1 MKRIILASNSPR
13 RREILGK
20 YIDFEAVT
28 AEVSEDNDFYKSPE
42 TLVMALAFEKANSVA
57 AKYEDA
63 IVIGADTVVEIEGE
77 ILGKPKSR
85 EDAKRMM
92 EKLRGKTH
100 KVITGFSIIDLSSD
114 KKYMDYEVTEVVF
127 KDLSDDEI
135 EAYLNKAEYM
145 DKAGAYGIQEEA
157 ALFVEKIE
165 GDYLNIVGFPISKI
179 YTVLKDNFNLSLLEE
194 E

>member
-1 MKRIILASNSPR
+1 MKKVILASNSPR

-20 YIDFEAVT
+20 FINFEAVA
-28 AEVSEDNDFYKSPE
+28 AEVKEDNDFYKSPE
-42 TLVMALAFEKANSVA
+42 TLVMALAYEKANSVA
-57 AKYEDA
+57 VKYEDA

-114 KKYMDYEVTEVVF
+114 KKYMYYEVTEVVF
-127 KDLSDDEI
+127 KDLSDEDI

-179 YTVLKDNFNLSLLEE
+179 YMVLKDNFNLSLLEE

>member
-1 MKRIILASNSPR
+1 MKKIILASNSPR

-20 YIDFEAVT
+20 FINFEPVT
-28 AEVSEDNDFYKSPE
+28 AEVKEDNDFYKSPE

-57 AKYEDA
+57 AKYENA

-85 EDAKRMM
+85 EDAKKMM
-92 EKLRGKTH
+92 EKLRGRSH
-100 KVITGFSIIDLSSD
+100 KVITGFAIIDLSSD

-127 KDLSDDEI
+127 NNISDEEI
-135 EAYLNKAEYM
+135 EDYLDKAEYM
-145 DKAGAYGIQEEA
+145 DKAGAYGIQDEA
-157 ALFVEKIE
+157 ALFVDKIK
-165 GDYLNIVGFPISKI
+165 GDYLNVVGFPISKI
-179 YTVLKDNFNLSLLEE
+179 YTVLKNNFNLSLLEE

>member
-1 MKRIILASNSPR
+1 MKRVILASNSPR

-92 EKLRGKTH
+92 EKLRGKSH
-100 KVITGFSIIDLSSD
+100 RVITGFSIIDLSFD

-127 KDLSDDEI
+127 KDLSDEEI
-135 EAYLNKAEYM
+135 EAYLNKAKYM

-179 YTVLKDNFNLSLLEE
+179 YTVLKDNFDLSLLEE

>member
-1 MKRIILASNSPR
+1 MKKVILASNSPR

-20 YIDFEAVT
+20 FKNFEAVA
-28 AEVSEDNDFYKSPE
+28 AEVKEDNDFYKSPE

-57 AKYEDA
+57 IKYEDA

-92 EKLRGKTH
+92 EKLKGKSH

-127 KDLSDDEI
+127 KDLSDEEI

-157 ALFVEKIE
+157 ALFVDKIK

-179 YTVLKDNFNLSLLEE
+179 YTILKDNFDLSLLEE

>member
-1 MKRIILASNSPR
+1 MKKVILASNSPR

-20 YIDFEAVT
+20 FINFEAVT
-28 AEVSEDNDFYKSPE
+28 AEVKEDNDFYKSPE

-57 AKYEDA
+57 VKYEDA

-92 EKLRGKTH
+92 GKLRGKTH

-127 KDLSDDEI
+127 KDLSDEEI
-135 EAYLNKAEYM
+135 EAYINKAEYM

-157 ALFVEKIE
+157 ALFVDKIK

>member
-1 MKRIILASNSPR
+1 MKKVILASNSPR

-20 YIDFEAVT
+20 FINFEAVT
-28 AEVSEDNDFYKSPE
+28 AEVKEDNDFFKSPE

-57 AKYEDA
+57 AKHEDA

-92 EKLRGKTH
+92 EKLKGKSH

-127 KDLSDDEI
+127 KDLSDEEI

-179 YTVLKDNFNLSLLEE
+179 YTVLKDNFDLYLLEE

>member
-1 MKRIILASNSPR
+1 MKKIILASNSPR

-20 YIDFEAVT
+20 FINFEAVT
-28 AEVSEDNDFYKSPE
+28 AEVEEDNDFYKSPQ

-57 AKYEDA
+57 VKYEDA

-85 EDAKRMM
+85 DDAKRMM
-92 EKLRGKTH
+92 ERLSGKPH
-100 KVITGFSIIDLSSD
+100 KVITGFAIIDLSSD
-114 KKYMDYEVTEVVF
+114 KKYMDYEVTEVTF
-127 KDLSDDEI
+127 KDISADEI
-135 EAYLNKAEYM
+135 ENYLNKAEYM
-145 DKAGAYGIQEEA
+145 DKAGAYGIQDDA
-157 ALFVEKIE
+157 ALFVDKIK

-179 YTVLKDNFNLSLLEE
+179 YTVLKDKFDLSLLEE

>member
-1 MKRIILASNSPR
+1 MKKVILASNSPR

-20 YIDFEAVT
+20 FINFEVVT
-28 AEVSEDNDFYKSPE
+28 AEVKEDNDFYKSPE

-57 AKYEDA
+57 IKHEDA

-127 KDLSDDEI
+127 KDLSDEDI

-179 YTVLKDNFNLSLLEE
+179 YTVLKDNFDLSLLEE

>member
-1 MKRIILASNSPR
+1 MKKVILASNSPR

-20 YIDFEAVT
+20 FINFEAVT
-28 AEVSEDNDFYKSPE
+28 AEVKEDNDFYKSPE

-57 AKYEDA
+57 AKHEDA
-63 IVIGADTVVEIEGE
+63 IVIGADTIVEIEGE

-85 EDAKRMM
+85 EGAKRMM
-92 EKLRGKTH
+92 EKLRGKSH

-127 KDLSDDEI
+127 KDLSDEEI

>member
-1 MKRIILASNSPR
+1 MKKIILASNSPR

-20 YIDFEAVT
+20 FINFEAVT
-28 AEVSEDNDFYKSPE
+28 AEVEEDNDFYKSPQ

-57 AKYEDA
+57 AKHEDA

-85 EDAKRMM
+85 DDAKRMM
-92 EKLRGKTH
+92 ERLSGKPH
-100 KVITGFSIIDLSSD
+100 KVITGFAIIDLSSD
-114 KKYMDYEVTEVVF
+114 KKYMDYEVTEVTF
-127 KDLSDDEI
+127 KDISADEI
-135 EAYLNKAEYM
+135 ENYLNKAEYM
-145 DKAGAYGIQEEA
+145 DKAGAYGIQGDA
-157 ALFVEKIE
+157 ALFVDKIK

-179 YTVLKDNFNLSLLEE
+179 YTVLKNKFDLSLLEE

>member
-1 MKRIILASNSPR
+1 MKKVFLASNSPR

-20 YIDFEAVT
+20 FINFEAV
-28 AEVSEDNDFYKSPE
+28 AADVKEDNDFYKSPE

-57 AKYEDA
+57 VKHEDA

-92 EKLRGKTH
+92 EKLRGKSH

-127 KDLSDDEI
+127 KDLSDEEI

-179 YTVLKDNFNLSLLEE
+179 YTVLKDNFDLSLLEE

>member
-1 MKRIILASNSPR
+1 MKKVILASNSPR

-20 YIDFEAVT
+20 FIDFEAVT
-28 AEVSEDNDFYKSPE
+28 AEVKEDNDFYKSPE

-57 AKYEDA
+57 AKHEDA

-92 EKLRGKTH
+92 EKLRGKSH

-127 KDLSDDEI
+127 KDLSDEEI
-135 EAYLNKAEYM
+135 EAYLNEAEYM

-179 YTVLKDNFNLSLLEE
+179 YTVLKDNFDLSLLEE

>member
-92 EKLRGKTH
+92 EKLRGKSH
-100 KVITGFSIIDLSSD
+100 RVITGFSIIDLSFD
-114 KKYMDYEVTEVVF
+114 KKYMDYEVTEVIF
-127 KDLSDDEI
+127 KDLSDEEI

-157 ALFVEKIE
+157 ALFVYKIE

-179 YTVLKDNFNLSLLEE
+179 YTVLKDNFNLSLMEE

>member
-1 MKRIILASNSPR
+1 MKKVILASNSPR

-20 YIDFEAVT
+20 FINFEAVT
-28 AEVSEDNDFYKSPE
+28 TEVKEDNDFYKSPD

-57 AKYEDA
+57 VKHEDA
-63 IVIGADTVVEIEGE
+63 IVIGADTIVEIEGE

-92 EKLRGKTH
+92 EKLRGKSH

-127 KDLSDDEI
+127 KDLSDEEI

-145 DKAGAYGIQEEA
+145 DKAGAYGIQDEA

-179 YTVLKDNFNLSLLEE
+179 YTVLKDNFDLSLLEE